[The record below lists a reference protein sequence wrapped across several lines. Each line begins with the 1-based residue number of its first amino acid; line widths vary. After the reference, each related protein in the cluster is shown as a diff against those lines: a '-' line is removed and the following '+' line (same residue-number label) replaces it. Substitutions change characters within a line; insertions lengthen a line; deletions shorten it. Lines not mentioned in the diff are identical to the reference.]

1 MTERLNWTELNLL
14 EIPEEIYY
22 KTAQKNSTCVN
33 QISQLES
40 IFQKLKT
47 ILFQLLLLFSHSVM
61 YNSWRPHGLC
71 VACQPPLLWNSPGRN
86 TGVGCHFLL
95 QGIFQNWGWNPQFL
109 CLLCWQVDSLQLSH
123 LGSLS
128 NGYFMG
134 ILTLTRC
141 FLLINKTTK
150 KILLA

>member
-1 MTERLNWTELNLL
+1 MGEFYQTLKKLSKRVNFQSHAPIHL
-14 EIPEEIYY
+14 
-22 KTAQKNSTCVN
+22 AQRKRSKA
-33 QISQLES
+33 S
-40 IFQKLKT
+40 I
-47 ILFQLLLLFSHSVM
+47 QLLLLFSHSVM
-61 YNSWRPHGLC
+61 SNSWRPHVLC